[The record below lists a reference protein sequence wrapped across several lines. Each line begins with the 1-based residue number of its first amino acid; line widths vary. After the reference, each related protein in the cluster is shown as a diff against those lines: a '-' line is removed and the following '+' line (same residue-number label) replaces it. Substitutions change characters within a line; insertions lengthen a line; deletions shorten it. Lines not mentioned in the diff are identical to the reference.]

1 MLGLLR
7 SPEAREPGCEC
18 GACEDRRKGPQLQS
32 WVRKDS
38 EPLSLLAPHGIGTAT
53 QGIVTAALDC
63 APMTRPSPAAL
74 ASVHQPLVKVWT
86 MLLGHQQGSSA
97 CLLWT
102 VVTGKKACGC
112 KVRSCV

>member
-18 GACEDRRKGPQLQS
+18 GACEERRKDPQLQS
-32 WVRKDS
+32 WVRKNS
-38 EPLSLLAPHGIGTAT
+38 EPLSLLASHGIGTAT

-74 ASVHQPLVKVWT
+74 ASVHQPL
-86 MLLGHQQGSSA
+86 
-97 CLLWT
+97 
-102 VVTGKKACGC
+102 
-112 KVRSCV
+112 